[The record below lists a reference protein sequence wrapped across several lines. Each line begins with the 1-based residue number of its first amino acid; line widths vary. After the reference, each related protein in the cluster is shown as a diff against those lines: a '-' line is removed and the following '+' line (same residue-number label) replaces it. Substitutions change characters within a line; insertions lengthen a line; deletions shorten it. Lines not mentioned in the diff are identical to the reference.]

1 VTRTSLGVG
10 SCALALACAACARSP
25 SPLAPVWNGSI
36 GAPSRGVLR
45 DGAEVG
51 PDAEGLRW
59 LRHNDRHWALPRF
72 AEAIER
78 AAAAV
83 ARQRAG
89 GVLEVGDLSIRTGG
103 GPLAPHFS
111 HRSGVDADLL
121 FYVTTLDGAPVESPG
136 FVHFGA
142 DGLARDEAHARWLRL
157 DVERQWLLAKA
168 LLEDPD
174 ARIQWIFVS
183 DVVQARL
190 LEWALAR
197 GDSAEIV
204 QRAREVMAQP
214 NPGGVH
220 DDHFHV
226 RTSCSPDETVAGC
239 EAVGPHRRWLTYDM
253 PPIVETDEEL
263 ALDLLSPME
272 TE

>member
-1 VTRTSLGVG
+1 MLH
-10 SCALALACAACARSP
+10 
-25 SPLAPVWNGSI
+25 
-36 GAPSRGVLR
+36 
-45 DGAEVG
+45 DGCEVRA
-51 PDAEGLRW
+51 DSDGLRW

-83 ARQRAG
+83 ARERPG
-89 GVLEVGDLSIRTGG
+89 GVLEIGDLSIRTGG

-136 FVHFGA
+136 FIHFGA
-142 DGLARDEAHARWLRL
+142 DGLARDEAHRRWLRF

-168 LLEDPD
+168 LLEDPG

-183 DVVQARL
+183 DVVQAQL

-197 GDSAEIV
+197 GDSVETIR
-204 QRAREVMAQP
+204 RAREVMAQP
-214 NPGGVH
+214 SPGGVH

-226 RTSCSPDETVAGC
+226 RTSCSPEEAVAGC
-239 EAVGPHRRWLTYDM
+239 EAVGPRRAWLTYDM
-253 PPIVETDEEL
+253 PPLDETDEDLAFEL
-263 ALDLLSPME
+263 MSPME
-272 TE
+272 DR